1 MKQTEITVEVFDN
14 LEEINKILVSQGFKV
29 IENYH
34 LNDYY
39 FSKYDNI
46 SLNQM
51 GYKEIMANSFL
62 IRQIND
68 GQIRNLLI
76 FKNKTIDDNNIV
88 IEEEKVQL
96 KIESLELALKIFKL
110 ANLNCWSELKQ
121 NIFVFKK
128 EDIEFCVS
136 EIENLGIFIEFEEN
150 SKINNLQPYEK
161 IEYMKSILKSLNL
174 KLGNDYSCKKPY
186 LKFKKLELH
195 L

>member
-1 MKQTEITVEVFDN
+1 MKQTEITVEVFNN

-39 FSKYDNI
+39 FSKYDTI

-88 IEEEKVQL
+88 IEEEKF
-96 KIESLELALKIFKL
+96 S
-110 ANLNCWSELKQ
+110 
-121 NIFVFKK
+121 
-128 EDIEFCVS
+128 
-136 EIENLGIFIEFEEN
+136 
-150 SKINNLQPYEK
+150 
-161 IEYMKSILKSLNL
+161 
-174 KLGNDYSCKKPY
+174 
-186 LKFKKLELH
+186 
-195 L
+195 